1 MHSKNDEFVMKNLS
15 MVMTLKTMKRQIS
28 LISRDVV
35 GFILLILFS
44 VRIVTAAPLLSPAL
58 IQLARNGMTFI
69 SMK

>member
-15 MVMTLKTMKRQIS
+15 TVMTLKTMKRQIS

-35 GFILLILFS
+35 GFILLLLFS
-44 VRIVTAAPLLSPAL
+44 VRIVTAAPLLSRAL
-58 IQLARNGMTFI
+58 IQLARNGMTLM